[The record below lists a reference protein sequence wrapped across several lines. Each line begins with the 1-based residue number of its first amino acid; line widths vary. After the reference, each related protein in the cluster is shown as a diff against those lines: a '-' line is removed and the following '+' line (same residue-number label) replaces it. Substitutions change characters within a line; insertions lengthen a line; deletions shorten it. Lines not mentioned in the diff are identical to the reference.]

1 MPLDHV
7 TRHGRW

>member
-7 TRHGRW
+7 